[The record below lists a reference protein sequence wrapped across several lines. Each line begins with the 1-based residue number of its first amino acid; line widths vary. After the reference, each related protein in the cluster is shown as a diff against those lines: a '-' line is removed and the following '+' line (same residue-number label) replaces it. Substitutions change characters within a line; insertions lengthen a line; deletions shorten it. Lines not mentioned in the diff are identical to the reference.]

1 MFYYSIFIIG
11 LVIIIFYDVVI
22 ISRLS
27 YCLDFL
33 YEISK
38 NNKSV
43 SVIRIISE
51 WYYLI
56 DKLLYHISP
65 HFFTYRINENNVL
78 DKSNIIS
85 PIIIYRTVKIIF
97 LNMFTI
103 NIYNI
108 IIWTLILSYFHP
120 MLFHN
125 SIQFIRNINLA
136 EFFSGVAEFDYK
148 NINNFLSFSS
158 IFLSAVII
166 FSLTASAYKW
176 KAMRKIKEEKY
187 EKVVRIQEE
196 IETLF
201 GTILNSSKKNINRL
215 NTMRK
220 YLPDKFSQLI
230 TRTDRYS
237 INKDGQ
243 FEAQDSMN
251 FVNINIDDLTSGYK
265 SFNVQIDRINKIFD
279 EIRSSSLGYVY
290 YQANKS
296 VRYERLKLD
305 LSNLIEEKNF
315 KEIIAKR
322 KDRLSSLIEK
332 FEKINKVNVKRLKKE
347 ELEYEYNKYNN
358 NWISSYKEIV
368 RSAERELERNMVDFK
383 KFINRKLENAI
394 LCHIILEE
402 YLNISFN
409 SNRFNFIRIILS
421 IFGFK

>member
-1 MFYYSIFIIG
+1 M
-11 LVIIIFYDVVI
+11 
-22 ISRLS
+22 
-27 YCLDFL
+27 
-33 YEISK
+33 
-38 NNKSV
+38 
-43 SVIRIISE
+43 
-51 WYYLI
+51 
-56 DKLLYHISP
+56 
-65 HFFTYRINENNVL
+65 
-78 DKSNIIS
+78 
-85 PIIIYRTVKIIF
+85 
-97 LNMFTI
+97 
-103 NIYNI
+103 
-108 IIWTLILSYFHP
+108 
-120 MLFHN
+120 
-125 SIQFIRNINLA
+125 A
-136 EFFSGVAEFDYK
+136 EVFSGVAEFDYK

-158 IFLSAVII
+158 IFLSTVII

-201 GTILNSSKKNINRL
+201 GTILNSSKKNIDRL

-220 YLPDKFSQLI
+220 YLPDKFGKLI
-230 TRTDRYS
+230 TCTDRYS

-243 FEAQDSMN
+243 FESQDSIN

-322 KDRLSSLIEK
+322 KDRLSYLIEK

-358 NWISSYKEIV
+358 NWTSSYKEIV

-383 KFINRKLENAI
+383 KFIDRKLEKAI